1 MIQGARQGKTGFP
14 GDFHEGFLGVL
25 FGKKQNTFV
34 VTKKKKYFCKQQGP
48 TAEPREGKSRAVKS
62 HKRKEYK
69 KECEYIRVC
78 GCIMYLYK

>member
-1 MIQGARQGKTGFP
+1 MRDSWGFCL
-14 GDFHEGFLGVL
+14 E
-25 FGKKQNTFV
+25 KKQNTFV
-34 VTKKKKYFCKQQGP
+34 ATKKKKYFCKQQGP